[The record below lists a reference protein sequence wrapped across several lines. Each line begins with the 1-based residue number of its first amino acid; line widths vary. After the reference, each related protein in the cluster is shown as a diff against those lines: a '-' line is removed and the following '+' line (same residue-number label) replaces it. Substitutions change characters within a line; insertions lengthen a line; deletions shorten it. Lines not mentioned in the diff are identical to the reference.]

1 MSNTILELDQLL
13 SDVEMLEADSVE
25 QSAVVDVDD
34 VDYELRMGSTIATIV
49 VKC

>member
-25 QSAVVDVDD
+25 VISLYRRFVGIGF
-34 VDYELRMGSTIATIV
+34 YL
-49 VKC
+49 